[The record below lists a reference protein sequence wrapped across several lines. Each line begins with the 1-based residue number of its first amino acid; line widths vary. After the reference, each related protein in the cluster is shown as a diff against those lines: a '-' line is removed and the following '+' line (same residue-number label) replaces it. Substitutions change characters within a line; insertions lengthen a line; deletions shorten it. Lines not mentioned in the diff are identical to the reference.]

1 MVCRRSSQQQVLHH
15 FFQSIRIFTIEPSRN
30 SLRHWP
36 NNCLVVRMLPSKSNP
51 SVANQWRAQ
60 ELLLMSEVMR
70 LVGQS
75 LTPDVVLREML
86 HLMSELLGLNRGR
99 VVLADF
105 VGNIALEGLADR
117 RPEPHNPPAHPASA
131 IRYAYGLTK
140 TEMALGRYG
149 PAEGITGRVLA
160 TAQPIIVQDIDA
172 EPQFLAR
179 AVARAQLPQ
188 EVVAFI
194 ALPIEVNREV
204 IGVLACHRIRSR
216 DRQLADDVA
225 VLKILATLAGQLLRL
240 QALVGEKTRAL
251 QAKNLLLTRALETAA
266 ARYGIIG
273 TSPPLLRA
281 LSELERV
288 ADASA
293 SVLLLGESG
302 TGKELFARAVHL
314 SSQRRDKPFIK
325 VNCAAIPDTLFESE
339 LFGYERGAF
348 TGAQTARA
356 GWFEQA
362 DQGTIFLDEIGEMP
376 LAMQTKLLRT
386 LQEGTVVRLGAKHEV
401 QVAVRV
407 VVATNRDLEQD
418 VQRGLFRRDLFYR
431 LNVIPIRLP
440 ALRERPQDIRAL
452 ALHFLNRV
460 NQDNQRNVSLS
471 HGALAKLEQYPWPGN
486 IRELGNVIERLVL
499 LTDSAMVSSTE
510 LMRFLPTGPG
520 AEHIMNIPPRAAA
533 QQADARHASQDHQ
546 APRATVRDYI
556 AVQSHSPEQLLQAM
570 QASGGNQSRA
580 AQAVGLTA
588 RQFAYRLRKLGLCS
602 RHNGDNL

>member
-1 MVCRRSSQQQVLHH
+1 MASSNL
-15 FFQSIRIFTIEPSRN
+15 
-30 SLRHWP
+30 SLVKTSAGP
-36 NNCLVVRMLPSKSNP
+36 
-51 SVANQWRAQ
+51 AWRAQ

-70 LVGQS
+70 LVGKS
-75 LTPDVVLREML
+75 LAPEVVMREML

-99 VVLADF
+99 IVLADF
-105 VGNIALEGLADR
+105 VGDIALEGLADR
-117 RPEPHNPPAHPASA
+117 KPAARAAAAPAPASA

-140 TEMALGRYG
+140 TEMARGRYG
-149 PAEGITGRVLA
+149 PGEGITGRVLA

-179 AVARAQLPQ
+179 SVARAQLPSDT
-188 EVVAFI
+188 VAFI

-225 VLKILATLAGQLLRL
+225 VLKILATLAGQLLQL
-240 QALVGEKTRAL
+240 QALVAEKTRAL
-251 QAKNLLLTRALETAA
+251 EARNQLLSRALETAA

-273 TSPPLLRA
+273 TSPALLQA

-288 ADASA
+288 SEATA

-314 SSQRRDKPFIK
+314 SSQRRDQPFIK

-348 TGAQTARA
+348 TGAQSARA

-362 DQGTIFLDEIGEMP
+362 DRGTIFLDEIGEMP

-386 LQEGTVVRLGAKHEV
+386 LQEGTIVRLGGKREV
-401 QVAVRV
+401 KVAVRV
-407 VVATNRDLEQD
+407 VAATNRDLAQD
-418 VQRGLFRRDLFYR
+418 VLAGTFRRDLFYR

-440 ALRERPQDIRAL
+440 SLRERRQDIRAL
-452 ALHFLNRV
+452 ALHFLSRT
-460 NQDNQRNVSLS
+460 NQANQRNVSLS
-471 HGALAKLEQYPWPGN
+471 PAALARLEQHPWPGN

-499 LTDSAMVSSTE
+499 LTDSAMVPGDE
-510 LMRFLPTGPG
+510 LQRFLP
-520 AEHIMNIPPRAAA
+520 
-533 QQADARHASQDHQ
+533 Q
-546 APRATVRDYI
+546 APDPHAPVAATTANSRAQASTPPLVRDYL
-556 AVQSHSPEQLLQAM
+556 AAQSHPAAQLQEALKDH
-570 QASGGNQSRA
+570 GGNQSRA
-580 AQAVGLTA
+580 AQALGLTV
-588 RQFAYRLRKLGLCS
+588 RQFSYRLRKLGL
-602 RHNGDNL
+602 HNVDNL

>member
-1 MVCRRSSQQQVLHH
+1 MSQA
-15 FFQSIRIFTIEPSRN
+15 
-30 SLRHWP
+30 
-36 NNCLVVRMLPSKSNP
+36 KSNP

-60 ELLLMSEVMR
+60 ELLLLSEVMR
-70 LVGQS
+70 LVGKS
-75 LTPDVVLREML
+75 LAPDVVLREML

-99 VVLADF
+99 IVLADF

-117 RPEPHNPPAHPASA
+117 RPVRHDSRNAAVHPASA

-188 EVVAFI
+188 DVVAFI

-216 DRQLADDVA
+216 DRQLTDDVA
-225 VLKILATLAGQLLRL
+225 VLKILATLAGQLLQL

-273 TSPPLLRA
+273 TSPALLRA

-314 SSQRRDKPFIK
+314 SSQRRDQPFIK

-362 DQGTIFLDEIGEMP
+362 DKGTIFLDEIGEMP
-376 LAMQTKLLRT
+376 LALQTKLLRT
-386 LQEGTVVRLGAKHEV
+386 LQEGTVVRLGAKREV

-407 VVATNRDLEQD
+407 VVATNRDLEED

-452 ALHFLNRV
+452 ALHFLMRV

-471 HGALAKLEQYPWPGN
+471 HDALAKLEEHPWPGN

-510 LMRFLPTGPG
+510 LMRFLPTGPS
-520 AEHIMNIPPRAAA
+520 AAPTTSAPVRIAA
-533 QQADARHASQDHQ
+533 QHAQEQQGQQGHQ
-546 APRATVRDYI
+546 EHHAAVRDYL
-556 AVQSHSPEQLLQAM
+556 AVQSHSPAQLLQAM
-570 QASGGNQSRA
+570 QANGGNQSRA

-588 RQFAYRLRKLGLCS
+588 RQFGYRLRKLGLS
-602 RHNGDNL
+602 DRHSGDNL